1 MVTHNFCGYLRK
13 PEFHLAH
20 PLKYLKTEICIGF
33 RMMDNFFLKLMYFF
47 LQETGKTN
55 TDLDLTNPNDDPSIQ
70 EQRHRG
76 FGRCYT
82 IHPAEKFRKLG
93 LYYFK
98 IYL

>member
-1 MVTHNFCGYLRK
+1 MVTPNFCGLLRK
-13 PEFHLAH
+13 PELHLAY
-20 PLKYLKTEICIGF
+20 PLKYLKAENIE
-33 RMMDNFFLKLMYFF
+33 MNHFFAKNYVIVLK
-47 LQETGKTN
+47 ETGKTN
-55 TDLDLTNPNDDPSIQ
+55 NDLDLTNPTYDPSIQ
-70 EQRHRG
+70 EQRHRR

>member
-1 MVTHNFCGYLRK
+1 MDFSENPNLTL
-13 PEFHLAH
+13 
-20 PLKYLKTEICIGF
+20 PLKCLNSENMGL
-33 RMMDNFFLKLMYFF
+33 RMMIHDFFSQTRVIF

-55 TDLDLTNPNDDPSIQ
+55 TDLNLTNPNDDPSIQ

-98 IYL
+98 IWL